1 MWSGIVNAS
10 LSTAIIAGL
19 VMAQITIFSVTIF
32 LHRSQ
37 AHKAVE
43 LHNGVNHFFR
53 FWTWLTT
60 GMITKRWVAVHRK
73 HHAKSETQDD
83 PHSPVIHGLSRILF
97 NGVAYYRN
105 AGKNAADVEKYGF
118 GTPEDWLEDNIY
130 TPLHRHGIFVLLAM
144 NLLFFGVYGLAT
156 WLIQILWIPFWAAG
170 VVNGVA
176 HYVGYRNFEVGDNS
190 RNIFPIGLIIG
201 GEELHN
207 NHHAYGASAKF
218 SVKWYEFDVGWL
230 VIRGLEK
237 LGLAKVNR
245 TIPELEK
252 KDDSSESS
260 LVEHVLYN
268 KIQLIEKYCRQVIKP
283 VFKETG
289 SNKTFPKAK
298 KLLTKHLEAISA
310 DDNNR
315 INMLLAGS
323 HNMKVVYEFR
333 KKLEEIFKSN
343 KKSFSE
349 INASLQEWCKNAE
362 DTGID
367 HLASFSF
374 WLKGMLAQNEE

>member
-1 MWSGIVNAS
+1 MWSGIFNAS
-10 LSTAIIAGL
+10 LSCAIWSGL
-19 VMAQITIFSVTIF
+19 AMAHITILGVTIF

-43 LHNGVNHFFR
+43 LHNSVNHFFR
-53 FWTWLTT
+53 FWIWFTT

-73 HHAKSETQDD
+73 HHAKAETPDD

-105 AGKNAADVEKYGF
+105 AGKNVADVEKYGF

-130 TPLHRHGIFVLLAM
+130 TPMHRHGILFLLAM
-144 NLLFFGVYGLAT
+144 NLLLFGVYGIAT

-176 HYVGYRNFEVGDNS
+176 HYIGYRNFEVADNS
-190 RNIFPIGLIIG
+190 RNLFPIGLIIG

-218 SVKWYEFDVGWL
+218 SIKWYEFDSGWL
-230 VIRGLEK
+230 VIRLLEK

-245 TIPELEK
+245 TIPVLDS
-252 KDDSSESS
+252 KDDSSEGA
-260 LVEHVLYN
+260 LVQHVLYN
-268 KIQLIEKYCRQVIKP
+268 KIQLIEKYCRQVINP
-283 VFKETG
+283 VFKEDG
-289 SNKTFPKAK
+289 ANKKFPKAK
-298 KLLTKHLEAISA
+298 KLLSMQLTAISA

-315 INMLLAGS
+315 INNLLAGC
-323 HNMKVVYEFR
+323 HNIKVVYEFR
-333 KKLEEIFKSN
+333 KKLEEICKTN

-349 INASLQEWCKNAE
+349 INTSLQEWCKNAE

-367 HLASFSF
+367 HLAAFSF
-374 WLKGMLAQNEE
+374 WLKGMLVQNEE